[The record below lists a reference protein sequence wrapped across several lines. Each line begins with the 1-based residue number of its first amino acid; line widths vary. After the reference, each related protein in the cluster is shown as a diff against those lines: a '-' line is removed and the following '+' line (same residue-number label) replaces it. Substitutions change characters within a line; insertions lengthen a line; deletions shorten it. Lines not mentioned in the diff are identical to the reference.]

1 MDWKAANKH
10 CKKRGAF
17 LVELETVEENQDV
30 IAHIQTSHHLRGKDF
45 WSGGLNPGLLWI
57 WSNSG
62 RPVNVPGATDNKNQ
76 NSGGIVGQGRC
87 LKVAYDAAL
96 RSYGYK
102 GADCGARYSLIC
114 ELPENTSS
122 NEISRIGRSRNALL
136 EN

>member
-1 MDWKAANKH
+1 MDWKAANKY

-17 LVELETVEENQDV
+17 LVEMETVEENQDV
-30 IAHIQTSHHLRGKDF
+30 IAHLQTSHQLRGKDF
-45 WSGGLNPGLLWI
+45 WTGGLNPGLLWI

-62 RPVNVPGATDNKNQ
+62 RPVNVPGTTDKKQ
-76 NSGGIVGQGRC
+76 SSGGLQGEGRC
-87 LKVAYDAAL
+87 LKLAYDAAL

-102 GADCGARYSLIC
+102 GTDCGTRYSFIC

-122 NEISRIGRSRNALL
+122 NEVSRIGRSKKVFLL